1 MMTTAP
7 MKWHEI
13 ARSADKK
20 TRHVMG
26 ISGGKDSAA
35 LAIYVK
41 DHYPDIHERM
51 EYFFTDTG
59 AELEEVY
66 NLLDKLEEGL
76 GKSINRLNS
85 GQDFEHWLKIHNN
98 LLPSPQQ
105 RWCTKTMKIKPFEE
119 FVGEDLCI
127 SYVGIRGDEN
137 RKGYVSTKSNIQA
150 VFPFVEDNIV
160 RDDVFR
166 ILEESVGI
174 PEYYKWRSRSGCY
187 FCFFQRQDEW
197 LGLKTNHPE
206 LFEKAKAIENN
217 IHVKGFDWD
226 KGERKVAQK
235 GYTWNEAGTLDVI
248 VNLAEKREEAGKKYK
263 PKETRRWQDIVK
275 EKDDDDPEDQSC
287 IICSL

>member
-1 MMTTAP
+1 MTTAP

-35 LAIYVK
+35 LAVYVK
-41 DHYPDIHERM
+41 DQYPDIHERM

-66 NLLDKLEEGL
+66 NLLDKLEEDL
-76 GKSINRLNS
+76 GKSIKRLNS

-98 LLPSPQQ
+98 LLPSVQQ

-137 RKGYVSTKSNIQA
+137 RQGYVSTKSNIQA

-275 EKDDDDPEDQSC
+275 DQDDDDPEDQSC

>member
-1 MMTTAP
+1 MTTAP

-35 LAIYVK
+35 LAVYVK
-41 DHYPDIHERM
+41 DQYPDIHERM

-66 NLLDKLEEGL
+66 NLLDKLEEAL
-76 GKSINRLNS
+76 GKSIKRLNS

-98 LLPSPQQ
+98 LLPSVQQ

-217 IHVKGFDWD
+217 IHIKGFDWD
-226 KGERKVAQK
+226 KGERKVVQK

-248 VNLAEKREEAGKKYK
+248 VNLAEKREKAGKKYK

-275 EKDDDDPEDQSC
+275 DKDDDDPEDQSC

>member
-1 MMTTAP
+1 MMTTTP

-35 LAIYVK
+35 LAVYVK
-41 DHYPDIHERM
+41 DQYPDIHERM

-66 NLLDKLEEGL
+66 NLLDKLEEDL
-76 GKSINRLNS
+76 GKSIKRLNS

-98 LLPSPQQ
+98 LLPSVQQ

-137 RKGYVSTKSNIQA
+137 RKGYVSTKTNIQA

-160 RDDVFR
+160 REDVFR

-197 LGLKTNHPE
+197 LGLKRNHPE
-206 LFEKAKAIENN
+206 LYEKAKAIESN

-235 GYTWNEAGTLDVI
+235 GYTWSEAGTLDVI
-248 VNLAEKREEAGKKYK
+248 VNLAEKREKEGKKYK

-275 EKDDDDPEDQSC
+275 DKDDDDPEDQSC

>member
-1 MMTTAP
+1 MAKTP

-13 ARSADKK
+13 ARTADKK

-35 LAIYVK
+35 LAVYVK
-41 DHYPDIHERM
+41 DQYPDIHERI

-66 NLLDKLEEGL
+66 NLLDKLEEDL
-76 GKSINRLNS
+76 GKSIKRLNS

-98 LLPSPQQ
+98 LLPSVQQ

-137 RKGYVSTKSNIQA
+137 RQGYVSTKSNIQA

-226 KGERKVAQK
+226 KGERKVVQK

-248 VNLAEKREEAGKKYK
+248 VNLAEKREKAGKKYK

-275 EKDDDDPEDQSC
+275 DKDDDDPEDQSC

>member
-1 MMTTAP
+1 MMTKTP

-13 ARSADKK
+13 ARTADKK

-35 LAIYVK
+35 LAVYVK
-41 DHYPDIHERM
+41 DQYPDIHERM

-217 IHVKGFDWD
+217 IHIKGFDWD

-248 VNLAEKREEAGKKYK
+248 VNLAEKREKEGKK
-263 PKETRRWQDIVK
+263 
-275 EKDDDDPEDQSC
+275 
-287 IICSL
+287 

>member
-1 MMTTAP
+1 

-35 LAIYVK
+35 LAVYVK

-98 LLPSPQQ
+98 LLPSAQQ

-160 RDDVFR
+160 REDVFR

-275 EKDDDDPEDQSC
+275 DKDDDDPEDQSC